1 MTHITNLCNKIT
13 QLQSYWKG
21 FHVNQRKTHMN
32 APRAPLPDNESAR
45 LNALLNENILDT
57 EAEKDFDILV
67 QLAKKHFDVPIALIS
82 FVDKDRQ
89 WFKSCIGV
97 DISETSRDV
106 AFCAHAILEDVPLVV
121 NDTHEDERFKDNPLV
136 TGEPYIRFYAGVPLK
151 SKDGY
156 NLGTFCIVDT
166 KPRDRFS
173 KDDVTALVQYG
184 ELAQSLLRARQANF
198 QIQEAHDAKSN
209 FVAHISHE
217 LRTPLNVVVGT
228 SQILAEKKS
237 NLSAETQE
245 LVKSLRTSS
254 EALLEIVNSVLDL
267 SSLEAKSFSLSNEPF
282 SFEMLFQ
289 EIISIMTPRARE
301 KRLAFNIDYADLR
314 GTCYTGD
321 KVRLKQILINLLN
334 NAIKFTKKGA
344 VTLKA
349 GYSKQTHTND
359 LPDIEFQIIDTGM
372 GIAEEDIARIFKSFE
387 KAHQRVHYEGTGLGL
402 SIVKN
407 FLNEMDGKISV
418 ESRIGFGTKFL
429 VTLPNRIINMDSIE
443 KSALEMLGGRSPQNQ
458 KFWETSQ
465 ILVAEDYQP
474 NLIVME
480 HLLSELG
487 HKATF
492 VSTGQEVLEAVKKA
506 NYDLILMDVNM
517 PDMNGIEATQA
528 LRAQAKYK
536 DLPIVALS
544 AHIYGTELQ
553 KFKEAGM
560 NDHISKPVDR
570 VQLKQKLE
578 HYLQKK
584 HAA

>member
-1 MTHITNLCNKIT
+1 MT
-13 QLQSYWKG
+13 
-21 FHVNQRKTHMN
+21 QRKTHMN
-32 APRAPLPDNESAR
+32 APRPPLPDNESER
-45 LNALLNENILDT
+45 LNALLDENILDT
-57 EAEKDFDILV
+57 EAEKDFDLLI

-89 WFKSCIGV
+89 WFKSCTGV

-106 AFCAHAILEDVPLVV
+106 AFCAHAILEDTPLIVY
-121 NDTHEDERFKDNPLV
+121 DTHKDDRFKNNPLV

-151 SKDGY
+151 SEDGY

-166 KPRDRFS
+166 KPRKKFN
-173 KDDVTALVQYG
+173 KDDLTSLTQYAELV
-184 ELAQSLLRARQANF
+184 ESLLKTRRTNM
-198 QIQEAHDAKSN
+198 QIQEAHDAKSA
-209 FVAHISHE
+209 FVAHMSHE

-237 NLSAETQE
+237 SLSADTQE
-245 LVKSLRTSS
+245 LIKSLRTSS

-267 SSLEAKSFSLSNEPF
+267 SSLEAKSFSLSDEPF

-301 KRLAFNIDYADLR
+301 KRIAFNIDYADLR
-314 GTCYTGD
+314 GTTYMGD
-321 KVRLKQILINLLN
+321 KVRIKQILINILN
-334 NAIKFTKKGA
+334 NAIKFTKEGA

-349 GYSKQTHTND
+349 GYSRQTNTNG
-359 LPDIEFQIIDTGM
+359 LADIEFQIIDTGM
-372 GIAEEDIARIFKSFE
+372 GIAEEDVTRIFKSFE
-387 KAHQRVHYEGTGLGL
+387 KAHQTTHYEGTGLGL

-407 FLNEMDGKISV
+407 FLNEMDGKINV
-418 ESRIGFGTKFL
+418 ESRLGFGTKFF
-429 VTLPNRIINMDSIE
+429 VTLPNRIVNTNSNE
-443 KSALEMLGGRSPQNQ
+443 GSAVEMLGGRPPQNQ
-458 KFWETSQ
+458 KFWETSR

-492 VSTGQEVLEAVKKA
+492 VSTGQEVLDAVKKTD
-506 NYDLILMDVNM
+506 YDLILMDVNM

-528 LRAQAKYK
+528 LRAQEKYK
-536 DLPIVALS
+536 DLPIIALS
-544 AHIYGTELQ
+544 AHIYGTELK

-584 HAA
+584 LAA